1 VATDRGAE
9 TRGRIV
15 AAAAV
20 AFAEHGYAGT
30 SLNDVIRASGIT
42 KGGFYFH
49 FASKAELALEVVRAK
64 REESRQAAFA
74 LAGEHAR
81 GVDQLAA
88 LVRALAA
95 HEQADPAVVAV
106 NRLSLELAE
115 DPELAQVLDHFG
127 AWVATTS
134 ALLARIR
141 AEGDLPDDVDV
152 GAAARFAVGSWL
164 GFCQLV
170 ELQGDDLAAAAEQ
183 YLRFAFAAL
192 GLEAPAAVA

>member
-1 VATDRGAE
+1 VTTDRGAE
-9 TRGRIV
+9 TRRRIV
-15 AAAAV
+15 AAAAT

-30 SLNDVIRASGIT
+30 SLNDVIRATGIT

-49 FASKAELALEVVRAK
+49 FASKAELALEVVQTK
-64 REESRQAAFA
+64 REESRQAAIA

-95 HEQADPAVVAV
+95 HEQRDPTAVAV

-115 DPELAQVLDHFG
+115 DPELAQVLDHFS
-127 AWVATTS
+127 AWVGTTS

-170 ELQGDDLAAAAEQ
+170 GLQRGDLAAAAEE
-183 YLRFAFAAL
+183 YLQFAFPAL
-192 GLEAPAAVA
+192 GLEAPAPVA